1 MKSIII
7 IPAVLLLFVI
17 SSSKTIDVCGCNY
30 LGTATHK
37 RIKVKDRSPAN
48 PSGAIPLRVSDILSM
63 KATKT
68 ETATIKKDENN
79 PVVRE
84 KQIVT
89 VSGYA
94 WIIKE
99 SDDDCDVHI
108 EMSETN
114 SKTTKRIIAEIPNT
128 NPYCTFRSSVLGALV
143 TKFHLPAKKAYHFD
157 NGDNGGKAI
166 KITVTGYLFWD
177 SGHPTGNN
185 HGSVHVGSVWE
196 VHPISKLRW
205 DK

>member
-1 MKSIII
+1 MKGIII
-7 IPAVLLLFVI
+7 LPSVLLLLI
-17 SSSKTIDVCGCNY
+17 IIASKPIDGCGCNY
-30 LGTATHK
+30 LGEATHK
-37 RIKVKDRSPAN
+37 RVKVKDRSPAS
-48 PSGAIPLRVSDILSM
+48 PSGATPLNVSDILSM

-68 ETATIKKDENN
+68 ETAAIRVDENK

-89 VSGYA
+89 VTGYA

-114 SKTTKRIIAEIPNT
+114 SKTAKRIIAEIPNT

-143 TKFHLPAKKAYHFD
+143 TKFHLPVKKVYRFD
-157 NGDNGGKAI
+157 NGDNNGKAI

-185 HGSVHVGSVWE
+185 HGSEFVGSVWE

-205 DK
+205 NK